1 MSHFSPLPRRIC
13 SWLVN
18 TEKECETMDAI
29 PPSLRGLN
37 PHCAEKLWSNGGGRH
52 SRYQWGQHQR
62 KSSTSNGM
70 WGVFKAYS
78 HKFFICIRL
87 WGRRGGRPAGLQ
99 LKASNNNPGLFA
111 DKRWMGG
118 EGHSQRETT
127 KILCLQYVNKKRFL
141 QTESTISRCSWKI
154 HTTSRWQSK
163 LRRRGRICDTGAK
176 HEYIH
181 TLPAAICYVVIFSAA
196 FMKQWTALSGRDY
209 ITIPK
214 TWVMSMY
221 TPLTTSLGTTAQ
233 SLAIQCSL

>member
-1 MSHFSPLPRRIC
+1 MSHFSLPPRRIC

-18 TEKECETMDAI
+18 TGKERETMDAN

-37 PHCAEKLWSNGGGRH
+37 PHCAEKRWSNGGGRH

-62 KSSTSNGM
+62 RSSTSNGM

-118 EGHSQRETT
+118 EGTCNEKQQKSFVYNMRT
-127 KILCLQYVNKKRFL
+127 KKGSCEQ
-141 QTESTISRCSWKI
+141 SRP
-154 HTTSRWQSK
+154 
-163 LRRRGRICDTGAK
+163 L
-176 HEYIH
+176 
-181 TLPAAICYVVIFSAA
+181 AAAA
-196 FMKQWTALSGRDY
+196 GK
-209 ITIPK
+209 
-214 TWVMSMY
+214 
-221 TPLTTSLGTTAQ
+221 
-233 SLAIQCSL
+233 

>member
-1 MSHFSPLPRRIC
+1 MSHFSPPPRRIC

-18 TEKECETMDAI
+18 TAKERETMDAI

-37 PHCAEKLWSNGGGRH
+37 PHCAEKRWLNGGGRH

-111 DKRWMGG
+111 DKRWTGG
-118 EGHSQRETT
+118 GRT
-127 KILCLQYVNKKRFL
+127 LAMRNNKNPLF
-141 QTESTISRCSWKI
+141 TICEQK
-154 HTTSRWQSK
+154 K
-163 LRRRGRICDTGAK
+163 V
-176 HEYIH
+176 
-181 TLPAAICYVVIFSAA
+181 PANRV
-196 FMKQWTALSGRDY
+196 DH
-209 ITIPK
+209 
-214 TWVMSMY
+214 
-221 TPLTTSLGTTAQ
+221 
-233 SLAIQCSL
+233 